1 MKKNVVKIN
10 ENTLKQIVLES
21 VKMVLKE
28 WDQGDGNYYGG
39 GLPDSYFEDEPP
51 LDYSISK
58 QQVEEL
64 RQMAA
69 KIADIANNV
78 EGDTELLFTAADAID
93 KYLEGN
99 R

>member
-10 ENTLKQIVLES
+10 ESALKQIVLES
-21 VKMVLKE
+21 VKRVLKE
-28 WDQGDGNYYGG
+28 WDLGDDNYYGG
-39 GLPDSYFEDEPP
+39 GLPDSYFEDEQP